1 MTEIVSLFK
10 PELIFLNFDAENQ
23 KSLFEQLNTRLI
35 ELGYIHPGWLEAIQE
50 REDQFPTGLA
60 FPTVSVALP
69 HVDPEFIIKPYI
81 AIIVPKDA
89 IEFLSMDGEGR
100 KVLAHYIFNLGV
112 CKDVSQVQVLAKLMD
127 FFMNA
132 EAVAVMK
139 KMESP
144 SELYSYLNSYMY

>member
-1 MTEIVSLFK
+1 MTQKVSLFQ
-10 PELIFLNFDAENQ
+10 PELIFLNFDAVNQ
-23 KSLFEQLNTRLI
+23 KTLFEQLNIKLI
-35 ELGYIHPGWLEAIQE
+35 ELGYIRPGWLEAIQE
-50 REDQFPTGLA
+50 REEVFPTGLA
-60 FPTVSVALP
+60 FPTISVALP
-69 HVDPEFIIKPYI
+69 HVDPEYIIKPYI

-112 CKDVSQVQVLAKLMD
+112 CKDVSQIQVLAKLMD

-132 EAVAVMK
+132 EAVAVMR

-144 SELYSYLNSYMY
+144 SELCSYLNSYMY